1 MLGGALGRDPR
12 APRESRASGQLPPV
26 PEDPESASASSML
39 PDMGQLRLSEP
50 RVETPH
56 PVPVGVAPGREA
68 ELEEASLRIIG
79 AEKR

>member
-1 MLGGALGRDPR
+1 
-12 APRESRASGQLPPV
+12 
-26 PEDPESASASSML
+26 ML
-39 PDMGQLRLSEP
+39 PDMHQLRLSEP